1 MTFKFWL
8 TDTWERATTA
18 FVAAFAVWLA
28 GIDQIAPGVHWLEAL
43 VAACFPPAIVVV
55 MQAIPGLTYT
65 GPVWWI
71 DALVRIGRQG
81 AQGFLG
87 ALVAGVTLF
96 SVDTWHAAAVAGG
109 MALLSAVKVVA
120 ASWKRDTITPASL
133 VRLRW
138 R

>member
-1 MTFKFWL
+1 MKFKFWL

-28 GIDQIAPGVHWLEAL
+28 GIDQISPGVHWLEAL
-43 VAACFPPAIVVV
+43 VAACIPPVIVVV
-55 MQAIPGLTYT
+55 MQAIPALTYT
-65 GPVWWI
+65 GQVWWI

-81 AQGFLG
+81 VQGFLG

-96 SVDTWHAAAVAGG
+96 SVATWHAAAIAGG
-109 MALLSAVKVVA
+109 MALLSALKVIA
-120 ASWKRDTITPASL
+120 ASWKQDTITPASL
-133 VRLRW
+133 VRIRG